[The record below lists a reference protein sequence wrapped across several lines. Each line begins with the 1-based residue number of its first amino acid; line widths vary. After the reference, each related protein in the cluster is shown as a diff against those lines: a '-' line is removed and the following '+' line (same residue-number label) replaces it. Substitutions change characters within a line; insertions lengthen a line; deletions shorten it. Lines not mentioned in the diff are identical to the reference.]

1 MKGDA
6 YGLEVFA
13 HFQIGTNTW
22 ANIHEQRQHKKN
34 IMMSTT
40 TVRMRQKH
48 TFVGVSNANEH
59 TGIHTSI
66 HSCIYIYICT
76 CIHTYIHTYTHTHAH
91 TPNYTR
97 NNTHIVAL
105 IHTRMRTPTFTIV
118 NVCMDIYIYIYI
130 HTYVCIA
137 RTSMRIYASVHTHNT
152 KLHPPG
158 NMKVYYKT
166 RNIHTHNMT

>member
-1 MKGDA
+1 MYMHA
-6 YGLEVFA
+6 Y
-13 HFQIGTNTW
+13 
-22 ANIHEQRQHKKN
+22 
-34 IMMSTT
+34 
-40 TVRMRQKH
+40 
-48 TFVGVSNANEH
+48 
-59 TGIHTSI
+59 
-66 HSCIYIYICT
+66 
-76 CIHTYIHTYTHTHAH
+76 IHTYIHTHAH

-118 NVCMDIYIYIYI
+118 NVCMDIYIYI

-137 RTSMRIYASVHTHNT
+137 RTSMRIYASVHTQNT
-152 KLHPPG
+152 NFHPPG